1 MSRARLYSILLWA
14 LIAAPLLQAHPGAAI
29 AVAGDG
35 RVFFVDTGGGI
46 FSIQAGRVTRHEGPA
61 YHWFA
66 FDPQG
71 RFRQTRWPSIPNGT
85 IRTVGA
91 SPALILSSDFP
102 VTIGSDGS
110 FYYPDGTSGRVRITA
125 VSPSGAR
132 SVRATLPRMQSGGR
146 AAAWVNGLAA
156 GPGGSLYYTED
167 AAVRRVD
174 AQGRIS
180 AIATGIDVPNCTHI
194 PGIGPEA
201 GPYLRG
207 LAVAPDGSIYVAAS
221 GCGTL
226 LKIDPR
232 GRVQP
237 ILRTSPPWSPT
248 DVTIAN
254 GEVYV
259 LEYSHT
265 PGDDRRQW
273 FPRVRK
279 ISRTGVVTM
288 LGGSNRR

>member
-1 MSRARLYSILLWA
+1 MTRALWFPILLLA
-14 LIAAPLLQAHPGAAI
+14 LLAGPLAVAHPGAGI
-29 AVAGDG
+29 AVGGDG

-46 FSIQAGRVTRHEGPA
+46 FSIHNGRVTRHEGPA

-102 VTIGSDGS
+102 VTIGGDGA
-110 FYYPDGTSGRVRITA
+110 FYYPDGTSGRVRITR
-125 VSPSGAR
+125 VSPSGAT
-132 SVRATLPRMQSGGR
+132 SVRATLPPMQSGGR

-167 AAVRRVD
+167 SAVRRVD
-174 AQGRIS
+174 AQGRVTT
-180 AIATGIDVPNCTHI
+180 IATGVTVPKCTPI

-207 LAVAPDGSIYVAAS
+207 LAVAPDGTIYTAAS
-221 GCGTL
+221 GCGAL
-226 LKIDPR
+226 LRIDTR
-232 GRVQP
+232 GRVQTV
-237 ILRTSPPWSPT
+237 LRTSAPWSPT

-265 PGDDRRQW
+265 VGDDRRQW
-273 FPRVRK
+273 FPRVRR
-279 ISRTGVVTM
+279 ISRTGVVTT